1 MMKCQE
7 KLYSKVDSY
16 TLDTIPRTIL
26 MLGDKGC
33 GKHTLIEYIG
43 NKFNLDIEDISD
55 NISVDVIDKITL
67 SGSPKIYLI
76 DVAKLTTK
84 NENVILKFLEEP
96 LKSAYIILIAESR
109 RAVIGTVLNRC
120 QIWEF
125 SPYPES
131 YLRELIP
138 FGTIGADSL
147 LRVAN
152 TPGKIIEYQSYPLL
166 DMFALAN
173 KIFGSI
179 SSANFANAMT
189 ISKYIAFKKEKD
201 KYDFDLFLTILLIV
215 SRDNCV
221 AGAARCFDIYEL
233 TNELNNSKY
242 IFNVD
247 KKALFDTY
255 LVKLKLLVGG

>member
-1 MMKCQE
+1 MKCQE
-7 KLYSKVDSY
+7 KLYDKVNSY
-16 TLDTIPRTIL
+16 TMDTIPRTIL
-26 MLGDKGC
+26 LLGERGC

-43 NKFNLDIEDISD
+43 NKFSLEIEDISD
-55 NISVDVIDKITL
+55 DISVEVIDKITMR
-67 SGSPKIYLI
+67 GSPKIYLI

-96 LKSAYIILIAESR
+96 LKNAYIILIAESK
-109 RAVIGTVLNRC
+109 RAVINTVLNRC

-125 SPYPES
+125 SPYPEE

-138 FGTIGADSL
+138 LGTISSDCL
-147 LRVAN
+147 IRVAN
-152 TPGKIIEYQSYPLL
+152 TPGKIIEYQSYPLS

-173 KIFGSI
+173 KIFSSI

-201 KYDFDLFLTILLIV
+201 KYDFDLFLTILLLV
-215 SRDNCV
+215 SKDNCV
-221 AGAARCFDIYEL
+221 AGTKNCFEIYEL
-233 TNELNNSKY
+233 TSELNNSKY

-255 LVKLKLLVGG
+255 LIKLKLLVGG